1 MAGPPT
7 SQRVAVL
14 ALDRVVPF
22 DLGIP
27 ARIFGAARDDAGARL
42 YEVRTCSIGGR
53 VVRTSADFSVVLDRD
68 EQALAEADLV
78 VIATQEPQGRL
89 RDAGELEP
97 EVELA
102 LAQVPDG
109 ARIMSICTGS
119 FILAAA
125 GLLDGLPAT
134 THWAHADT
142 FTRLF
147 PHVELR
153 PDVLFVDNGRIM
165 TSAGGAAGVDLCL
178 HVVRRDHGAE
188 IANAAARRCVVP
200 PWRAGGQA
208 QFIEHPVP
216 TVTAATTSPTR
227 EWALGRLRGS
237 LTLEDLAA
245 HAG

>member
-22 DLGIP
+22 D
-27 ARIFGAARDDAGARL
+27 
-42 YEVRTCSIGGR
+42 
-53 VVRTSADFSVVLDRD
+53 
-68 EQALAEADLV
+68 LAEADLV

-125 GLLDGLPAT
+125 GLHRRGRPARRAAG
-134 THWAHADT
+134 HHPLGVSGR
-142 FTRLF
+142 RLAA
-147 PHVELR
+147 
-153 PDVLFVDNGRIM
+153 
-165 TSAGGAAGVDLCL
+165 SAGRSRSRISQRTPG
-178 HVVRRDHGAE
+178 
-188 IANAAARRCVVP
+188 
-200 PWRAGGQA
+200 
-208 QFIEHPVP
+208 
-216 TVTAATTSPTR
+216 
-227 EWALGRLRGS
+227 
-237 LTLEDLAA
+237 
-245 HAG
+245 